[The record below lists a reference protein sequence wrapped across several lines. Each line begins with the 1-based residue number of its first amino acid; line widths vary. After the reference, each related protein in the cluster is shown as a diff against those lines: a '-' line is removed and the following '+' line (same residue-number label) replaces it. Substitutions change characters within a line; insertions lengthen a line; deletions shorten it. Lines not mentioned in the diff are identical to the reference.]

1 MDHPNWSLLQAL
13 WTHRTKFLVLVL
25 IVSLVAPQPVRAQFG
40 IDIAAIVAAINSIGS
55 AIATTI
61 GPALSAINGALGT
74 LNGLMNSIQMFF
86 ANVVYPPQAI
96 GRAQGLVGLV
106 QGLYTQMLGISHVN
120 VASATLANPQQLEQV
135 LLSRNPMNV
144 PNVTANYQ
152 TLYQA
157 VPVPQNASPQ
167 TRDLIDMS
175 DAAAQAAMKRAIEID
190 AIADTEMQAADQIST
205 GLAQA
210 APGTAPMIEAEAAAW
225 LVKSNAYTQ
234 SALGD
239 VMRLRAVTLANSSAQ
254 LKFNASNGAQ
264 IRQNAMDSL
273 K

>member
-1 MDHPNWSLLQAL
+1 
-13 WTHRTKFLVLVL
+13 
-25 IVSLVAPQPVRAQFG
+25 
-40 IDIAAIVAAINSIGS
+40 
-55 AIATTI
+55 
-61 GPALSAINGALGT
+61 
-74 LNGLMNSIQMFF
+74 
-86 ANVVYPPQAI
+86 
-96 GRAQGLVGLV
+96 
-106 QGLYTQMLGISHVN
+106 VN
-120 VASATLANPQQLEQV
+120 VASATLANPQQLEQI
-135 LLSRNPMNV
+135 LLSRNPLNV
-144 PNVTANYQ
+144 PGVTANYQ

-175 DAAAQAAMKRAIEID
+175 DAAAQAAMKRAIAID
-190 AIADTEMQAADQIST
+190 AIADTEMQAADQINS

-210 APGTAPMIEAEAAAW
+210 APGTAPIIEAEAAAW
-225 LVKSNAYTQ
+225 LVRANAYTQ

-239 VMRLRAVTLANSSAQ
+239 VMRLRAVTLANSGAQ

>member
-1 MDHPNWSLLQAL
+1 MDPKWQFLHIL
-13 WTHRTKFLVLVL
+13 WEHRTKLLVLVL
-25 IVSLVAPQPVRAQFG
+25 ILSLIAPQPARAQFG
-40 IDIAAIVAAINSIGS
+40 IDWGAIVAAINSIGS
-55 AIATTI
+55 AISNTI
-61 GPALSAINGALGT
+61 GPALRAINGALGT
-74 LNGLMNSIQMFF
+74 LNNLMSSLQAFF
-86 ANVVYPPQAI
+86 VNIVYPQSAI
-96 GRAQGLVGLV
+96 NRALGLVGAI
-106 QGLYTQMLGISHVN
+106 QGLYTQMGVISHVN

-144 PNVTANYQ
+144 PSVTNNYQ
-152 TLYQA
+152 TLYQT

-175 DAAAQAAMKRAIEID
+175 DAAAQAAMKRAIAID
-190 AIADTEMQAADQIST
+190 AIADTEMQAADSINSAL
-205 GLAQA
+205 GQA

-225 LVKSNAYTQ
+225 LVRANAYTQ

-254 LKFNASNGAQ
+254 LKFNASGAAQ
-264 IRQNAMDSL
+264 IRQNATDSL